1 VRQRAHQ
8 PPTLD
13 ENLGLVEIEG
23 EASVLL
29 EYMLYVRE
37 HLEGDGQLGFD
48 VAIISVQHSPCV
60 LVVLVQGPATEVVH
74 AEAEHDHLER
84 ISLLSAGLTPGVE
97 NVAAIVEVTQEG
109 LGGAHR
115 PEILKHVAQ
124 FSTNSPNIVTLM
136 EPACVITGCFA
147 T

>member
-1 VRQRAHQ
+1 M
-8 PPTLD
+8 LD
-13 ENLGLVEIEG
+13 
-23 EASVLL
+23 
-29 EYMLYVRE
+29 VRE

-48 VAIISVQHSPCV
+48 AIISVHHSTCV
-60 LVVLVQGPATEVVH
+60 LVVLIEGAAPQMMNRH
-74 AEAEHDHLER
+74 SKDDHLER
-84 ISLLSAGLTPGVE
+84 ISLLSDGLAPAVE

-124 FSTNSPNIVTLM
+124 FSTNSLNIVILF
-136 EPACVITGCFA
+136 ESACVVKGCFA